1 MREQVFG
8 PSGYFA
14 DLSLPAENI
23 SRLRSMISDH
33 WRSHLKS
40 VAPKHACHFEQL
52 EMDRYHEKSDL
63 LDHHA
68 IWPKEARILSLENVK
83 EIRQMSFF
91 EELES
96 DFGTFEISDEN
107 DVGREEIYWR
117 IVRPNEGQDMG
128 PLHADAWFWEL
139 GHGYTPDNVK
149 RVKIWIG
156 IYVEPGASGFRYSPG
171 THLKEWPY
179 HGIKKDGIMK
189 PVIETPDEELNPIT
203 FMGES
208 GDAIL
213 FHDLL
218 IHGGAPSVGGKTRV
232 SMEFTMFVKP

>member
-1 MREQVFG
+1 
-8 PSGYFA
+8 
-14 DLSLPAENI
+14 
-23 SRLRSMISDH
+23 
-33 WRSHLKS
+33 
-40 VAPKHACHFEQL
+40 
-52 EMDRYHEKSDL
+52 MDRYHEKSDL

-139 GHGYTPDNVK
+139 GHG
-149 RVKIWIG
+149 
-156 IYVEPGASGFRYSPG
+156 
-171 THLKEWPY
+171 
-179 HGIKKDGIMK
+179 
-189 PVIETPDEELNPIT
+189 
-203 FMGES
+203 
-208 GDAIL
+208 
-213 FHDLL
+213 
-218 IHGGAPSVGGKTRV
+218 
-232 SMEFTMFVKP
+232 